1 MMLSNEYTGTVIVL
15 DTAAEVEAGADLREP

>member
-15 DTAAEVEAGADLREP
+15 DTAAEVEAGKALKEP